1 MDIVGAC
8 EDQSSDQ
15 LPAWT
20 SNRFVV
26 FLERDP
32 AGLPPRLGLLEGGS
46 PALEERALPGAT
58 GKTGACRSRNAQEN
72 IVQPVLE
79 PQGWARTRAV
89 GTLGR
94 FNRRP
99 SIEAK
104 ETQYLWLRPS
114 ASLEE

>member
-32 AGLPPRLGLLEGGS
+32 AGLPPHLVLLEGGS
-46 PALEERALPGAT
+46 SALRGERCRALQAKSGHVDPGMPYKASFSQFSNRQT
-58 GKTGACRSRNAQEN
+58 GPTPGISDPWDGSAAGLRLRLKRFRNCC
-72 IVQPVLE
+72 
-79 PQGWARTRAV
+79 
-89 GTLGR
+89 
-94 FNRRP
+94 
-99 SIEAK
+99 
-104 ETQYLWLRPS
+104 
-114 ASLEE
+114 